1 VASTTFWSK
10 YIDPLLGQLRDA
22 GVGCHIGGVF
32 VGVVGYADDLLLLAP
47 SRDAAQKMLKTCELF
62 AEKHNIRFST
72 DEDPKK
78 SKSKVIHVVG
88 PRGGAITKPAPLVLC
103 GRPLPWVERAE
114 HLGHTLH
121 QDGTMS
127 QDCKQKRAQFIDQ
140 SVKMRET
147 FGFAH
152 PHEQIVAI
160 EKYCTAAYGS
170 NLWDLNSQEAR
181 MFLSAWK
188 TGHKL
193 AWGVDRRCRTYLVQ
207 EVLAPHVP
215 SLEAG
220 LLSKFHGFFLSLLQS
235 PSHEVSVV
243 ARLAARDI
251 RSNLGSNLELL
262 VKKSKLD
269 PWVATRQEVRAAL
282 AATGQVE
289 VPAQDAWR
297 VTYLQRLLPQKL
309 EAHYK
314 CEKEE
319 EERLITLINSLV
331 IN

>member
-1 VASTTFWSK
+1 
-10 YIDPLLGQLRDA
+10 
-22 GVGCHIGGVF
+22 
-32 VGVVGYADDLLLLAP
+32 
-47 SRDAAQKMLKTCELF
+47 M
-62 AEKHNIRFST
+62 
-72 DEDPKK
+72 
-78 SKSKVIHVVG
+78 
-88 PRGGAITKPAPLVLC
+88 
-103 GRPLPWVERAE
+103 
-114 HLGHTLH
+114 
-121 QDGTMS
+121 
-127 QDCKQKRAQFIDQ
+127 
-140 SVKMRET
+140 
-147 FGFAH
+147 
-152 PHEQIVAI
+152 AI

-251 RSNLGSNLELL
+251 RSNLGSNLDLL
-262 VKKSKLD
+262 QKKSKLD
-269 PWVATRQEVRAAL
+269 PWVATRHEVKTAL
-282 AATGQVE
+282 AKTGQVE

-297 VTYLQRLLPQKL
+297 VTYLQRLLVQKL

-314 CEKEE
+314 CEKEK